1 MAEYLQSEF
10 NKFHDSIKLNDIEDN
25 KKLREKR
32 DMLINELKEYL
43 KKKSDEDENFSRITF
58 SIENQGSYSMGT
70 GNKPLDD
77 EDYDIDVMILF
88 NISKDEYSPLEVKK
102 WVYNALDKQFRTV
115 KFKKPC
121 VRVQY
126 HKDGEELF
134 HVDLAL
140 YANDNSD
147 DKTYL
152 SRGKPTSAAEDKKWE
167 VANPKLLKEKIN
179 SQFSD
184 VDERSQ
190 MKRNIRYL
198 KRWKDFK
205 FKNTGDGKPT
215 GIALTALAYN
225 LFKPQIVS
233 EAFDSSVKPN
243 DLLALKN
250 LVSAI
255 INEFDWS
262 DSIQVSLPVE
272 PFNNLFEKMTNNQQ
286 KTFKEKLESLELA
299 LQNVTN
305 EPDPHE
311 ASKILRKQFGDDF
324 PEMEK
329 DKYAE
334 KRALAFPGKSESA

>member
-1 MAEYLQSEF
+1 MAEHLQKAF
-10 NKFHDSIKLNDIEDN
+10 NKFHDNIKLNDIEDN
-25 KKLREKR
+25 KKLRDKR
-32 DMLINELKEYL
+32 DMLVDKLRDYF
-43 KKKSDEDENFSRITF
+43 KKKSDDEENFPKITF

-77 EDYDIDVMILF
+77 GDYDIDVMILF
-88 NISKDEYSPLEVKK
+88 NISKDEYSPVEVKK
-102 WVYNALDKQFRTV
+102 WVYNALDKQFRRV
-115 KFKKPC
+115 KYKKPC

-140 YANDNSD
+140 YANDNAD

-184 VDERSQ
+184 ADERSQ

-205 FKNTGDGKPT
+205 FKNSGDGKPT

-250 LVSAI
+250 LVSDI
-255 INEFDWS
+255 INEFNWS
-262 DSIQVSLPVE
+262 DSIQVKLPVE
-272 PFNNLFEKMTNNQQ
+272 PFNNLFEKMKNKQQ
-286 KTFKEKLESLELA
+286 KTFKEKLESLKSA
-299 LQNVTN
+299 LQNAIH

-311 ASKILRKQFGDDF
+311 ASRILRKQFGDDF
-324 PEMEK
+324 PEIEK
-329 DKYAE
+329 DESAE
-334 KRALAFPGKSESA
+334 RRALAFPGKSESA

>member
-1 MAEYLQSEF
+1 MAEYLQSAF
-10 NKFHDSIKLNDIEDN
+10 FKFHESIKLHDKEDN
-25 KKLREKR
+25 EELRAKR
-32 DMLINELKEYL
+32 DMLTKELKKYL
-43 KKKSDEDENFSRITF
+43 EKKSEEDENFPKITF

-102 WVYNALDKQFRTV
+102 WVYNALDKQIRKV
-115 KFKKPC
+115 KYKKPC

-126 HKDGEELF
+126 HKDGVELF

-140 YANDNSD
+140 YANDNED

-152 SRGKPTSAAEDKKWE
+152 SRGKPTSATEDKKWE

-179 SQFSD
+179 NKFSD

-198 KRWKDFK
+198 KRWKDVK
-205 FKNTGDGKPT
+205 FKNTVDGKPT

-225 LFKPQIVS
+225 LFQPQMVRD
-233 EAFDSSVKPN
+233 AFDSSVKPN

-250 LVSAI
+250 LVSDI

-262 DSIQVSLPVE
+262 GSIQVNLPVE
-272 PFNNLFEKMTNNQQ
+272 PFNNLFEKMKNNQQ
-286 KTFKEKLESLELA
+286 KTFKERLESLESA
-299 LQNVTN
+299 LQRTIN

-311 ASKILRKQFGDDF
+311 ASKILQRQFGEDY
-324 PEMEK
+324 PEIEK
-329 DKYAE
+329 DESAE
-334 KRALAFPGKSESA
+334 RRALAFPGKSESA